1 MPEITMIAQQ
11 QAKPDFVFIYQGGA
25 PPCRPCPFRNACL
38 TLDPGH
44 RYRVTKVRE
53 VKHPC
58 ALQETDANVVEV
70 APLPRPLLVEAGAA
84 VEGSTVEQGRFECG
98 RLDCPNWDACAG
110 PAVGPK
116 SKFRI
121 VKVDPAKAVCL
132 IGRNLKR
139 VEAL

>member
-1 MPEITMIAQQ
+1 MPDITMIAQA
-11 QAKPDFVFIYQGGA
+11 QARPGFVFFYQGGA
-25 PPCRPCPFRNACL
+25 GPCRPCPYRNACL

-44 RYRVTKVRE
+44 RYEVKAVRA

-58 ALQETDANVVEV
+58 ALQETDAKVVEV
-70 APLPRPLLVEAGAA
+70 AAVPRPLLVESGAA
-84 VEGSTVEQGRFECG
+84 IEGSTVELGRFACA
-98 RLDCPNWDACAG
+98 RMDCPNWDACAG
-110 PAVGPK
+110 PSLGDR

-121 VKVDPAKAVCL
+121 VKVDPAKATCL